1 MTLIRRNVNS
11 PFFPDWMEDFFSG
24 DINPLTKSRLS
35 TVPMVNVFE
44 SDTDYRIE
52 MAVPGMKKEDIK
64 IRLDKDVLEISADK
78 TNEIENEKETCT
90 KREYA
95 FNKFVRSFTLPDAA
109 DKNKIEA
116 KSDAGILT
124 ITIMKKEEEMVKP
137 PKDIQIL

>member
-1 MTLIRRNVNS
+1 MTLIRRNINS
-11 PFFPDWMEDFFSG
+11 PFFPDWMEDLFSG
-24 DINPLTKSRLS
+24 EINPLTKSRLS

-52 MAVPGMKKEDIK
+52 MAVPGLNKEDIK
-64 IRLDKDVLEISADK
+64 IKLDKDVLEISADLK
-78 TNEIENEKETCT
+78 SDIENENETCT

-95 FNKFVRSFTLPDAA
+95 YNKFVRSFTLPDAA
-109 DKNKIEA
+109 DKSKIEA
-116 KSDAGILT
+116 KSVDGILT

>member
-1 MTLIRRNVNS
+1 
-11 PFFPDWMEDFFSG
+11 MEDLFSG
-24 DINPLTKSRLS
+24 DINPLTKSRIS

-44 SDTDYRIE
+44 SDTAYRIE

-78 TNEIENEKETCT
+78 TDEIENEKESCT

-109 DKNKIEA
+109 DKTKIEA
-116 KSDAGILT
+116 KSDAGVLM
-124 ITIMKKEEEMVKP
+124 ITIMKKEEEIVKP